1 MNPMG
6 GKFTGEPDN
15 GWMLARDRRHS
26 SAFTGSV
33 FLTREAAIDAVL
45 QELGDLAPFEHYV
58 VGRVEGDVVLEQERL
73 IATVEQ
79 ITK

>member
-6 GKFTGEPDN
+6 GKFNGEPDN
-15 GWMLARDRRHS
+15 GWMIARDRRHS
-26 SAFTGSV
+26 NAFAGSV
-33 FLTREAAIDAVL
+33 FPTREAAIAAVA
-45 QELGDLAPFEHYV
+45 EEIWDLMPFEHYV